1 MDANTVLHELTADVK
16 DRINYLVYKDVCRK
30 ENITV
35 RDLEIAYEYARVNVT
50 MVEESQTPMLE
61 LFLLDRH
68 RERILDMQIM
78 ELRNGLYPERDRPLS
93 RAEVHRAD
101 AGCADKKIIEKWNR
115 KPSHKRRFFYAKK
128 SSLTFPY

>member
-1 MDANTVLHELTADVK
+1 MNGCAILKRKEGVIFVDANTVLHELTADVK
-16 DRINYLVYKDVCRK
+16 DRINYLVYKDICRK

-78 ELRNGLYPERDRPLS
+78 ELRNGLYPECDSPLS
-93 RAEVHRAD
+93 RAEVQRAVMQG
-101 AGCADKKIIEKWNR
+101 APTR
-115 KPSHKRRFFYAKK
+115 K
-128 SSLTFPY
+128 

>member
-16 DRINYLVYKDVCRK
+16 DRINYLVYKDICRK

-68 RERILDMQIM
+68 RERILD
-78 ELRNGLYPERDRPLS
+78 GLYPECECPLS
-93 RAEVHRAD
+93 RAEVQRAVMQG
-101 AGCADKKIIEKWNR
+101 APTR
-115 KPSHKRRFFYAKK
+115 K
-128 SSLTFPY
+128 

>member
-1 MDANTVLHELTADVK
+1 MRHTEAKRGGDFVDANTVLHELTTDVK
-16 DRINYLVYKDVCRK
+16 DRINYLVYKDICRK

-61 LFLLDRH
+61 LFLLDQH

-78 ELRNGLYPERDRPLS
+78 ELRNSLYPECECPLS
-93 RAEVHRAD
+93 RAEVRRVVMQGAP
-101 AGCADKKIIEKWNR
+101 AR
-115 KPSHKRRFFYAKK
+115 K
-128 SSLTFPY
+128 

>member
-16 DRINYLVYKDVCRK
+16 DRINYLVYKDICRK

-68 RERILDMQIM
+68 RHIAYGGARGGGKSWAGSSGAARAPTER
-78 ELRNGLYPERDRPLS
+78 N
-93 RAEVHRAD
+93 
-101 AGCADKKIIEKWNR
+101 
-115 KPSHKRRFFYAKK
+115 
-128 SSLTFPY
+128 

>member
-16 DRINYLVYKDVCRK
+16 DRINYLVYKDICRK

-61 LFLLDRH
+61 LFLLERH

-78 ELRNGLYPERDRPLS
+78 ELRNGLYPECECPLS
-93 RAEVHRAD
+93 RTEVRRVVMQGAPT
-101 AGCADKKIIEKWNR
+101 R
-115 KPSHKRRFFYAKK
+115 K
-128 SSLTFPY
+128 